1 VTAALLEADGLRAGF
16 GSNAV
21 LHGVTLSVR
30 EGQIAAVLGLN
41 GAGKSV
47 TMKVLGGVVPAW
59 GGRITLD
66 GADIGGL
73 TAEQRVGR
81 GIGHVPQGR
90 QVFPDLTVEQNLR
103 LGAYMLRRRDRR
115 RYAPALERTF
125 DRFPR
130 LGERRRQLAGTL
142 SGGEQAVLALARAL
156 MSEPKLLFIDEPT
169 AGLAPIVIDSFLE
182 TLKEVNASGV
192 SMLLVEQNVPFA
204 LRLAH
209 RVHIMQRGRIVYE
222 SDIASLDQEAMI
234 GYLGIG
240 RLLSAGVVAAGG
252 AAAAGARRRAKTNGA
267 GAPRARKARPR
278 ARETKQP

>member
-1 VTAALLEADGLRAGF
+1 MTAALLETDGVRAGF

-30 EGQIAAVLGLN
+30 DGEIAAVLGLN

-47 TMKVLGGVVPAW
+47 TMKVLAGVVPSW
-59 GGRITLD
+59 GGRIALS
-66 GADIGGL
+66 GEDINGL

-81 GIGHVPQGR
+81 RIGHVPQGR

-103 LGAYMLRRRDRR
+103 LGAYMLRRRNRR
-115 RYAPALERTF
+115 AYGPALARTYE
-125 DRFPR
+125 RFPR
-130 LGERRRQLAGTL
+130 LGERRKQLAGTL

-169 AGLAPIVIDSFLE
+169 AGLAPIVIESFLE

-222 SDIASLDQEAMI
+222 SETATLDQDAMI
-234 GYLGIG
+234 RYLGIG
-240 RLLSAGVVAAGG
+240 RLLSPGVVAAGG
-252 AAAAGARRRAKTNGA
+252 KKRVTRRRAASNGSA
-267 GAPRARKARPR
+267 TRARKPR
-278 ARETKQP
+278 APAGEGS

>member
-1 VTAALLEADGLRAGF
+1 VSALLDVADLRAGF

-21 LHGVTLSVR
+21 LHGVNLSVR

-47 TMKVLGGVVPAW
+47 TMKVLAGVVPAW
-59 GGRITLD
+59 GGRIMLRGED
-66 GADIGGL
+66 MSAL
-73 TAEQRVGR
+73 SAEQRVGR

-115 RYAPALERTF
+115 AYGPALQRTY

-130 LGERRRQLAGTL
+130 LGERRKQLAGTL

-156 MSEPKLLFIDEPT
+156 MSDPKLLFIDEPT
-169 AGLAPIVIDSFLE
+169 AGLAPIVIEGFLD
-182 TLKEVNASGV
+182 TLREVNAAGV

-209 RVHIMQRGRIVYE
+209 HVNIMQRGRIVYD
-222 SDIASLDQEAMI
+222 SDSASLDQESMI
-234 GYLGIG
+234 RFLGIG
-240 RLLSAGVVAAGG
+240 RLLSAGVAAAGG
-252 AAAAGARRRAKTNGA
+252 TRKGGRKKASTNG
-267 GAPRARKARPR
+267 GATTRTRRSAARTEPS
-278 ARETKQP
+278 